1 MHLRQ
6 GLPDHARVAQRST
19 LGLFAPHRAR
29 RLCELIVLC
38 LTSLILLTGIGL
50 SSAAA
55 SSTGSPSTSSS
66 PIETGPAA
74 WSTFHGNYGLSGVS
88 SDTTISALNAAQ
100 LGLMWMTQSG
110 APIASS
116 PVDAYDAT
124 LGKNVVIIANTDGG
138 LQAIDPNSG
147 SIVWSDALGEPI
159 YATPTVRDGYLW
171 VGTFAVGRMYK
182 INVDTGAISCSFP
195 LGTGTDLSS
204 PTIAT
209 PPGGVS
215 TLYFGTQDNGVVS
228 SPIMAVNTQTC
239 QTEWSKVPFSQ
250 ESGSWNPTSYDVDAT
265 GEPLVLVGSANPDST
280 VYALD
285 ALTGTTVWSNRNLS
299 PTSNDVGSGL
309 TISPPGNNGFAD
321 GVAYYAGEDGL
332 LYAINLTTGATLWT
346 FNFKAATTPSTYK
359 GGRSTVAI
367 SGNTLVFGTGTGVMA
382 VNATTGA
389 ELWDS
394 AHTVAPD
401 TEIISS
407 PLVVG
412 PPGEQVVVYG
422 DMAGKVNVLALA
434 NGAQLATFQ
443 THGYILSSPADLNGQ
458 LIIGSSDGFLYDLG
472 LGGGHP
478 TSYPTTTVSQP
489 TDGSTVVNPNTATT
503 STSPITFSGTVTSAL
518 SSPSAV
524 IAVQQDGPTGEW
536 FNATTGT
543 WQAGITWNQ
552 AAVSTSGTSATWSF
566 AVPVPLQGGSY
577 EVFARGTDPSTGAED
592 PVGATS
598 QVTVSPETSGPQMSV
613 STPDAAPSNRVKLS
627 GSGFGP
633 GESISISLPGYQIGT
648 VTASAT
654 GSFTDFSVQI
664 PRRFP
669 FGQTAILGVGT
680 TSGLASTVTLDVTTS
695 WSQLGGNQER
705 TGNLPNDIIFNSEE
719 VPDKVYRMFAAAQF
733 AAGAPITTSPAVV
746 NRTAYFG
753 TSAGEVYAV
762 DAVTGSLRWQAAT
775 TGAVYSSPAV
785 DFTTKTVV
793 FGTNDGYV
801 YAYNT
806 STGTLNWKAGPYSS
820 ITTSP
825 NIADGLVY
833 IGAGNG
839 TVYALR
845 LSTGTVAFQVSLG
858 SAVSASPAIDTAK
871 TLLIVGDQAG
881 RVTALS
887 LAPHE
892 RGKIIW
898 QFSASGPI
906 TATPLISSGR
916 VFVGSNA
923 VGTSLGTEYALDE
936 STGDTVWSHLLGGS
950 PSLTSAMVGTNL
962 VVGSSSGELVS
973 LAAATGAVQ
982 WSYQTPSA
990 VTGVSATVGL
1000 IFANSSDGIV
1010 TGYRNKGE
1018 NVWISPPMS
1027 ALTGAPAISD
1037 NAIVIG
1043 GGNGTLSVYT
1053 PYGLPMV

>member
-1 MHLRQ
+1 MHVCQ
-6 GLPDHARVAQRST
+6 GLSDRSRGRQK
-19 LGLFAPHRAR
+19 LRLIPLSRQRAR
-29 RLCELIVLC
+29 RLYELVVLC
-38 LTSLILLTGIGL
+38 VASLILLAGIDL
-50 SSAAA
+50 NSAAA
-55 SSTGSPSTSSS
+55 STAGATSTPSSLLQ
-66 PIETGPAA
+66 TGPAA

-88 SDTTISALNAAQ
+88 SDTSISTLNAAQ
-100 LGLMWMTQSG
+100 LGLEWMTQSG

-116 PVDAYDAT
+116 PLDAFDAT
-124 LGKNVVIIANTDGG
+124 LGKNVVIIANTNGG
-138 LQAIDPNSG
+138 LQAVDPTNG
-147 SIVWSDALGEPI
+147 SIVWSDTLGEPI

-171 VGTFAVGRMYK
+171 VGTFTVGRMYK
-182 INVDTGAISCSFP
+182 ISVDSGAISCSFP

-209 PPGGVS
+209 PPGGVA

-239 QTEWSKVPFSQ
+239 QIEWSKIPFAQ
-250 ESGSWNPTSYDVDAT
+250 ESGSWNPTSYGVDAT

-285 ALTGTTVWSNRNLS
+285 ANTGSTVWSNQNLS

-309 TISPPGNNGFAD
+309 TISPPGTNGFAD

-367 SGNTLVFGTGTGVMA
+367 DGNTLVFGTGTGVMA
-382 VNATTGA
+382 VNATTGV

-394 AHTVAPD
+394 ARTVAPD

-407 PLVVG
+407 PLIVG
-412 PPGEQVVVYG
+412 PAGEQVVVYG
-422 DMAGKVNVLALA
+422 DMAGKVNVLALS
-434 NGAQLATFQ
+434 NGAPLTTFQ
-443 THGYILSSPADLNGQ
+443 THGYILGSPADLNGQ
-458 LIIGSSDGFLYDLG
+458 LMIGSSDGFLYDLG
-472 LGGGHP
+472 LGRGHP
-478 TSYPTTTVSQP
+478 TAYPTTTVSQP
-489 TDGSTVVNPNTATT
+489 TDGSTVVNPNSATT
-503 STSPITFSGTVTSAL
+503 STSPVVFSGTVTSTL

-524 IAVQQDGPTGEW
+524 IAVQQDGPTGDW

-552 AAVSTSGTSATWSF
+552 AIVSASGTNANWSF
-566 AVPVPLQGGSY
+566 AIPVPIQGGSY
-577 EVFARGTDPSTGAED
+577 EAFARGVDPSTGAED

-598 QVTVSPETSGPQMSV
+598 QITVSPETLGPQMSI
-613 STPDAAPSNRVKLS
+613 STAEAAPSNRVKVS
-627 GSGFGP
+627 GHGFGP
-633 GESISISLPGYQIGT
+633 NESIAISLPGYQLGT
-648 VTASAT
+648 VTASST
-654 GSFTDFSVQI
+654 GTFTDFSVQI
-664 PRRFP
+664 PKRFP
-669 FGQTAILGVGT
+669 FGQTAMLGVGAT
-680 TSGLASTVTLDVTTS
+680 TGFASTAALDVTTS

-705 TGNLPNDIIFNSEE
+705 TGNLPNDVIFNSEE
-719 VPDKVYRMFAAAQF
+719 VPDKIYRMFLAAQF

-762 DAVTGSLRWQAAT
+762 NTVTGSLRWQAAAS
-775 TGAVYSSPAV
+775 GPVDSSPAV
-785 DFTTKTVV
+785 DFAANTVV
-793 FGTNDGYV
+793 FGSNDGYV
-801 YAYNT
+801 YSFNAT
-806 STGTLNWKAGPYSS
+806 TGALNWKAGPYSS
-820 ITTSP
+820 ITSSP
-825 NIADGLVY
+825 NIADGVVY
-833 IGAGNG
+833 VGAGNG
-839 TVYALR
+839 SLYALR
-845 LSTGTVAFQVSLG
+845 LSTGTVAFHVTLG
-858 SAVSASPAIDTAK
+858 SPVTASAAIDTAK
-871 TLLIVGDQAG
+871 ALMIVGDQAG
-881 RVTALS
+881 MVTALS

-892 RGKIIW
+892 QGKVIW

-906 TATPLISSGR
+906 VATPLISDGR
-916 VFVGSNA
+916 VFIGSNA
-923 VGTSLGTEYALDE
+923 LSTTSGMEYALDE
-936 STGDTVWSHLLGGS
+936 STGGIIWSHSLGGS

-962 VVGSSSGELVS
+962 AIGSSSGELFS
-973 LAAATGAVQ
+973 LAAASGVVQ

-1000 IFANSSDGIV
+1000 IFANSSNGVV

-1043 GGNGTLSVYT
+1043 GGDGTLSVYT